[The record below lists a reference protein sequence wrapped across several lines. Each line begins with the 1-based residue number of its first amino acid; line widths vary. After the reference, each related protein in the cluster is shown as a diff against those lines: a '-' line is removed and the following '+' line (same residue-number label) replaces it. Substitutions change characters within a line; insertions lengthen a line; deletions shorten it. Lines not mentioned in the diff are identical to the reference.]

1 MIATPTPT
9 KKKNAASR
17 FRSRNGEKK
26 ERLMPI
32 DNNANDNSHAP
43 SSKSSMSMNSSYEY
57 TTPIRNANN
66 ANNTP
71 KTVPVT
77 PESAFNEWADTAS
90 RDSALSS
97 QSRALSPALV
107 DALQMAARP
116 SPTHTNSSKN
126 DTTST
131 TNGGRSTPLPTYT
144 SSIEAMAAHVE
155 ASHLQ
160 NKWNKNRQQ
169 SKSAKKPTKMSPL
182 SAKILNKNRL
192 RTVSSSTS
200 LSSSKSSSSDGRSTP
215 VTSNRK
221 LLFPRKLYAH
231 TADMSNIPLKK
242 LWLISLPI
250 LIPFILC
257 ELGIGLLVL
266 LSKDAVV
273 VTTVGDEGGVVV
285 ELPLPDVHKDLGRV
299 PVYSYNN
306 VPVEFTPSEESK
318 DKEGGVNDVST
329 EGELDISIADSSS
342 AVYDEGH
349 DDEPNQK
356 MLDEGFAKLRIAS
369 TSNQI
374 QTDTERKIVESHC
387 GNVWEIANDMAI
399 KEASSNGELSSLS
412 SSSINWKALA
422 LNSQRCLAASGLS
435 FLSIK
440 DTLDIS
446 TRLVVS
452 TKVFDRLSYV
462 EPQDADIR
470 GGLGTALLFQGIF
483 HDDIEESRRL
493 LSLAT
498 YHLKVAS
505 SLCSTSSR
513 VDDMETAAA
522 DILTPV
528 PSRLSEE
535 VINQNSISHTA
546 ILHNLA
552 LAYLA
557 MGNMKG
563 AVPILLQSAA
573 VKREHSL
580 LGTESNKPYWNVP
593 NDVLQLVEERAL
605 LISARPQLEHSK
617 KKKRKR
623 IPFMSM
629 PFDTE
634 QMLDIGVM

>member
-26 ERLMPI
+26 ERMKPV
-32 DNNANDNSHAP
+32 DNSDANNNSHAP
-43 SSKSSMSMNSSYEY
+43 SSKSNTHSSYEY

-71 KTVPVT
+71 KTVPIT

-90 RDSALSS
+90 RDSSS
-97 QSRALSPALV
+97 FSPKSRALSPALV

-116 SPTHTNSSKN
+116 SPPHSKN
-126 DTTST
+126 DDTSST

-160 NKWNKNRQQ
+160 NKWNKNRQ
-169 SKSAKKPTKMSPL
+169 SKSAKKLKTPTKMSPL

-200 LSSSKSSSSDGRSTP
+200 LSSKSSSSDGRSTP

-221 LLFPRKLYAH
+221 LLFPRKLYTH
-231 TADMSNIPLKK
+231 TNNIPLKK

-250 LIPFILC
+250 LIPFMLC

-266 LSKDAVV
+266 LSKDTVV
-273 VTTVGDEGGVVV
+273 VTKGEGAVVV

-299 PVYSYNN
+299 PVYSYNSI
-306 VPVEFTPSEESK
+306 PVDFDSPSEDSME
-318 DKEGGVNDVST
+318 EEAVST
-329 EGELDISIADSSS
+329 NIDSSS
-342 AVYDEGH
+342 EVYDEGH
-349 DDEPNQK
+349 DDELYQT
-356 MLDEGFAKLRIAS
+356 MLDDGFAKLRMAS
-369 TSNQI
+369 TTNQI
-374 QTDTERKIVESHC
+374 QTETERKIVESHC
-387 GNVWEIANDMAI
+387 GNVWEIANEMAI
-399 KEASSNGELSSLS
+399 KEASSDVELSSP
-412 SSSINWKALA
+412 SSSINWKVLA
-422 LNSQRCLAASGLS
+422 LDSQRCLAASGLS

-513 VDDMETAAA
+513 VDDMETAATA

-528 PSRLSEE
+528 PSRQSEE
-535 VINQNSISHTA
+535 LANQNSISHTA

-557 MGNMKG
+557 TGNMKG

-573 VKREHSL
+573 MNRERSL
-580 LGTESNKPYWNVP
+580 VGAESTKPYWNVP

-605 LISARPQLEHSK
+605 LISARPQLESNK
-617 KKKRKR
+617 KRKRKR

-634 QMLDIGVM
+634 QMLDMGAM

>member
-1 MIATPTPT
+1 
-9 KKKNAASR
+9 
-17 FRSRNGEKK
+17 
-26 ERLMPI
+26 
-32 DNNANDNSHAP
+32 
-43 SSKSSMSMNSSYEY
+43 
-57 TTPIRNANN
+57 
-66 ANNTP
+66 
-71 KTVPVT
+71 
-77 PESAFNEWADTAS
+77 
-90 RDSALSS
+90 
-97 QSRALSPALV
+97 
-107 DALQMAARP
+107 MAARP
-116 SPTHTNSSKN
+116 SPPHANSKN
-126 DTTST
+126 DDTPTT
-131 TNGGRSTPLPTYT
+131 GRSTPLPTYT

-160 NKWNKNRQQ
+160 NKWNKNRQ
-169 SKSAKKPTKMSPL
+169 SKSTKKNKLKTPTKMSPL

-192 RTVSSSTS
+192 RTVSSSAS
-200 LSSSKSSSSDGRSTP
+200 LNSKRSSDGRSTP

-221 LLFPRKLYAH
+221 LLFPRKLLYPH
-231 TADMSNIPLKK
+231 GSNIPLKK

-266 LSKDAVV
+266 LSKDTVV
-273 VTTVGDEGGVVV
+273 VTPVGGEGGVEV
-285 ELPLPDVHKDLGRV
+285 ELPLPDVHKDLGRL
-299 PVYSYNN
+299 PVYSYNSI
-306 VPVEFTPSEESK
+306 PVEFTPSEEPT
-318 DKEGGVNDVST
+318 EEEAVST
-329 EGELDISIADSSS
+329 NIDSSS
-342 AVYDEGH
+342 EVYDEGH
-349 DDEPNQK
+349 DDELYQT
-356 MLDEGFAKLRIAS
+356 MLDDGFAKLRMAS
-369 TSNQI
+369 TTNQM
-374 QTDTERKIVESHC
+374 QTETERKIVESHC
-387 GNVWEIANDMAI
+387 GNVWEIANEMAI
-399 KEASSNGELSSLS
+399 KEASSNVELSSPS
-412 SSSINWKALA
+412 STINWKALA
-422 LNSQRCLAASGLS
+422 LDSQRCLAASGLS

-513 VDDMETAAA
+513 VVDMETAATA

-535 VINQNSISHTA
+535 LANQNSISHTA

-557 MGNMKG
+557 TGNMKG

-573 VKREHSL
+573 MKREHSL
-580 LGTESNKPYWNVP
+580 VGTESYKPYWNVP

-605 LISARPQLEHSK
+605 LISARPQLESNN

-634 QMLDIGVM
+634 QMLDMGAM